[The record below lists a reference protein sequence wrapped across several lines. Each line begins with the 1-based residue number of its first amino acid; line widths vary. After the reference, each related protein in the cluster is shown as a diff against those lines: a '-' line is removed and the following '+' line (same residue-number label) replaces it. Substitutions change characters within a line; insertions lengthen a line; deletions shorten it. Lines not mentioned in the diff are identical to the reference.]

1 MFNVDN
7 GYLEG
12 LCRGFK
18 CGILKQAD
26 YLNLVQCET
35 LEGKF
40 YPLILPHSPQL
51 GTPSL
56 GHMTSEQRCYQPA
69 LVCVRVSLLANAY
82 VRCVRVCVCVHV

>member
-1 MFNVDN
+1 MDSSGFMFNVDN

-40 YPLILPHSPQL
+40 YPLIFPHSPSW
-51 GTPSL
+51 GRPRSVT
-56 GHMTSEQRCYQPA
+56 
-69 LVCVRVSLLANAY
+69 
-82 VRCVRVCVCVHV
+82 